1 MYNVVGAVSHRT
13 EARTFWFFM
22 LDNISH
28 GAGRHRT
35 YYDFQSY
42 MLNCYL
48 TNHKAEFILWR
59 KKESAGRKS
68 VDSLIF
74 AFAFIV

>member
-1 MYNVVGAVSHRT
+1 MYNVVGAVAHRT
-13 EARTFWFFM
+13 TARNLGFLIVSTF
-22 LDNISH
+22 SH
-28 GAGRHRT
+28 CAVRHRT